1 VSENDF
7 LEALADDPNAPRYEL
22 LPDAARAA
30 YRDLLDARDAIRAEG
45 GNPASVAR
53 LEARVQSAA
62 LRGRSRRRVA
72 PWLWGAVAAGLGC
85 FWFFGGGGGSGDDH
99 YLAPPEDEQPKPLIK
114 QTLKPPVDLPKPT
127 ATAVKQVLRDLGDR
141 WTKLKEL
148 PKRSVVV
155 VRGEFDQI
163 ERVLGLYGVPAETV
177 SRAKL
182 LKYSLANTRVLLI
195 ACGRNPTVLQRPLL
209 VKRVKKFI
217 ENGGFVVATDWA
229 LSPYLTEA
237 LKPRIT
243 EVTPKRRQGDVIVA
257 VQGTSTISPLLDGV
271 LRHGKVRWWLEEA
284 GKFAQIGGVPGK
296 KARGGVLVRSDDLEE
311 KFGSWP
317 LVIWVPFGKGQ
328 ALFSMAHFDQKRA
341 KDAVSIAAAH
351 RLLLNTILEA
361 IK

>member
-1 VSENDF
+1 VSERKF

-22 LPDAARAA
+22 LPASDRAA
-30 YRDLLDARDAIRAEG
+30 YHDLLDARDAICAEG

-53 LEARVQSAA
+53 VEARVQGAA
-62 LRGRSRRRVA
+62 LRRRSRRRVA

-85 FWFFGGGGGSGDDH
+85 FWLFGGGGGGDGAGDDH
-99 YLAPPEDEQPKPLIK
+99 YLAPPEEVPQPNPPLNL
-114 QTLKPPVDLPKPT
+114 TLDPT
-127 ATAVKQVLRDLGDR
+127 FEAVQQVVRDLGDR
-141 WTKLKEL
+141 WNKLKAL

-155 VRGEFDQI
+155 VKGEFDRI
-163 ERVLGLYGVPAETV
+163 EHVLGLYGVPVETA
-177 SRAKL
+177 SRAEL

-195 ACGRNPTVLQRPLL
+195 NCGRTPSVLQRPLL

-237 LKPRIT
+237 IKPRIK
-243 EVTPKRRQGDVIVA
+243 EFTPKGRQGDVIVA
-257 VQGTSTISPLLDGV
+257 VQGTSIISPLLEGV

-296 KARGGVLVRSDDLEE
+296 KTRGGVLVRSDDLEE
-311 KFGSWP
+311 KFGSGP
-317 LVIWVPFGKGQ
+317 LVIWVRFGKGQ
-328 ALFSMAHFDQKRA
+328 ALFSMAHFHQKRA
-341 KDAVSIAAAH
+341 KDAISIAAAH

-361 IK
+361 TK